1 MSWAP
6 GLRGVPGRPLQHA
19 GLGPHRIT
27 SCQPPTRRPE
37 APAHLSVGTAAA
49 GGLES
54 RAPASLALSALI
66 TPSSGA
72 ASLGGSAGW
81 SGGASAGSPAGTRSS
96 SKARVEARGSLGR
109 AAIAN
114 GVAESRPH
122 AGVSGPVELHSAGCS
137 KLGWWQGQAQDEGQF
152 TQQFEPPQKPRTLPG
167 RVGPAF
173 SDLLALARRAHS
185 GKQFQGRCFGPG
197 PPILFS
203 EVIGLSGGQNFVIRP
218 PA

>member
-1 MSWAP
+1 MSWPP
-6 GLRGVPGRPLQHA
+6 GLRGVSGRPWQHA
-19 GLGPHRIT
+19 GLGPRRIT

-37 APAHLSVGTAAA
+37 APAHLSVGTAAPSPAA

-81 SGGASAGSPAGTRSS
+81 SGGASAGSSAGARSS

-114 GVAESRPH
+114 CVAESRPH
-122 AGVSGPVELHSAGCS
+122 AGVSGPVKLHSAGCS

-152 TQQFEPPQKPRTLPG
+152 TQQFEPPDKPRTLPG
-167 RVGPAF
+167 RLSSAF

-185 GKQFQGRCFGPG
+185 GKRFRGPVFGPG
-197 PPILFS
+197 PPIL
-203 EVIGLSGGQNFVIRP
+203 L
-218 PA
+218 AK